1 LKKRKLGGCRKA
13 EVERKGGRVRDHR
26 EGGGLPRATER
37 AAGVTLRVVSLVGEM
52 TKVTV
57 RFEEPKAL
65 ESTSKAVQTALQKS
79 SLSLTEHF

>member
-26 EGGGLPRATER
+26 EGGGLPRATES
-37 AAGVTLRVVSLVGEM
+37 AAELLYASCLLAGEM
-52 TKVTV
+52 TKVTESD
-57 RFEEPKAL
+57 EEPKAL
-65 ESTSKAVQTALQKS
+65 ESTSKAVQTALEKS